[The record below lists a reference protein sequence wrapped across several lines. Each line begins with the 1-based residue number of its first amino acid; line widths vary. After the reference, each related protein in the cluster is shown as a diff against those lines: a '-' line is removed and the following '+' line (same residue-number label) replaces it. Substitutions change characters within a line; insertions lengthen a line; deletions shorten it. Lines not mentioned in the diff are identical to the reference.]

1 MKIILSLFVYLAFS
15 IFPAH
20 AVYDYSSH
28 FITRSFPI
36 AMVLRNSFGSGVK
49 FWGGSHKALYGYVR
63 AGANIDTSVVVNTVG
78 GQIDFFPISFLG
90 FSAGSTR
97 TYRNF
102 DPIQFECDKVE
113 CRGDVKRNFVAA
125 KMGLA
130 YGPVYLMA
138 HAERFQQELANP
150 TGRQFADEQTS
161 LIARAEGDEMERF
174 SATLGYNL
182 SDGYSLAG
190 HFVNQ
195 EMLENKNISQ
205 MKLLLLRKQYGAWSY
220 VAGAGL
226 FRWKE
231 DIDVAT
237 AIFSLMWDGSR
248 GVKLF

>member
-1 MKIILSLFVYLAFS
+1 MKIITSLLLYFIISMSSAQ
-15 IFPAH
+15 

-36 AMVLRNSFGSGVK
+36 AMVLRNNVGTGYK
-49 FWGGSHKALYGYVR
+49 FWEGGHKALYGYVR
-63 AGANIDTSVVVNTVG
+63 AGANLDTSAVVNTVG
-78 GQIDFFPISFLG
+78 GQIDLFPISFLG

-102 DPIQFECDKVE
+102 DPIQFDCEKIE

-130 YGPVYLMA
+130 FGPVYLMA
-138 HAERFQQELANP
+138 HGERFQQELANP

-161 LIARAEGDEMERF
+161 LIARAEGDELERL
-174 SATLGYNL
+174 SATLGFNL
-182 SDGYSLAG
+182 SDGYSIAG
-190 HFVNQ
+190 HFVHQ
-195 EMLENKNISQ
+195 EMIENKNISQ
-205 MKLLLLRKQYGAWSY
+205 MKLLIVRKQNGAWSY
-220 VAGAGL
+220 VAGAGV

-231 DIDVAT
+231 DSEVAT